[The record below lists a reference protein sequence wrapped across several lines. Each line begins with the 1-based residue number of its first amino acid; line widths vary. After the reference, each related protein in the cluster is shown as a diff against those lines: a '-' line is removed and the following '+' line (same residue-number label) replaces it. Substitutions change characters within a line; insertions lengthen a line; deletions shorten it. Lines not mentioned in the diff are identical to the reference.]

1 MATALKKEVLKS
13 HTTRKGTIILGPKLS
28 PEQVKKVMV
37 YIFRS
42 NRSKEAAEVKA
53 RAIVQA
59 YREATPSARRSPVAE
74 ALFRGLEVQ
83 NRLKEAEGG
92 SLSADDVRPLVN
104 LKSKQGV
111 LDRHHQGA
119 LLGWREKQNAVRFP
133 VWQFTATG
141 VLPGLVDALQALSRN
156 PSLDDWAKVL
166 FFLSPRESLDGRRPL
181 DLLKAGQSDQVIS
194 LARAYAE

>member
-42 NRSKEAAEVKA
+42 ARSKEAADVKA

-111 LDRHHQGA
+111 LDRHHQGS

-141 VLPGLVDALQALSRN
+141 VLPGIVDALQALSRN